1 MYKLYASLNVAYV
14 TRRMFHFHSGGHYK
28 SETRDLA
35 ARIPRKASARG
46 GAMRLAKRRMTA
58 LVVCVAGV
66 LPVVV
71 LGLQAGGGEAALKQ
85 REEARGGDLRRAEKP
100 LIVDNERSVEPGTKS
115 EDLCPLNKLGRLG
128 KLSPGT

>member
-1 MYKLYASLNVAYV
+1 
-14 TRRMFHFHSGGHYK
+14 
-28 SETRDLA
+28 
-35 ARIPRKASARG
+35 
-46 GAMRLAKRRMTA
+46 MRLAKRRMTAA

-66 LPVVV
+66 LPAVV

-85 REEARGGDLRRAEKP
+85 REEARGGDLRKAEKP
-100 LIVDNERSVEPGTKS
+100 LIVDNERSVEPATKS